1 MLLRLAVLAV
11 LLLVG
16 CASSPPVFYDDGQVQ
31 QPGCS
36 FQTGMGSGGRTARY
50 TSLVI
55 VGEREGLDEDGNPVQ
70 EYLVLYPDR
79 PYLHP
84 VRDGK
89 LVPVNVPKS
98 KILKAGEVRIGN
110 GVLLR
115 CPWW

>member
-1 MLLRLAVLAV
+1 MSFRLAVLLV

-16 CASSPPVFYDDGQVQ
+16 CASSPPIFYDEGNVQ

-36 FQTGMGSGGRTARY
+36 FTVGQNSTGRTAAY
-50 TSLVI
+50 VSLVI
-55 VGEREGLDEDGNPVQ
+55 IGEREGVDEDGEPVQ

-98 KILKAGEVRIGN
+98 KILKAGEMRIGN
-110 GVLLR
+110 GVKLR